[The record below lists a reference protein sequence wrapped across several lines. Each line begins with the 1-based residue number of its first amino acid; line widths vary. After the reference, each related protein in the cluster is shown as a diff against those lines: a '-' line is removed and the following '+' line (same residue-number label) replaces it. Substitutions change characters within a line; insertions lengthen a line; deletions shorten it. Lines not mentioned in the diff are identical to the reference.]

1 MAVPKKKTSRSR
13 RDMRRSHDAIKFSHA
28 VESCENC
35 GELKLR
41 HHLCEGCGTYR
52 GRQVVETE
60 AE

>member
-1 MAVPKKKTSRSR
+1 
-13 RDMRRSHDAIKFSHA
+13 MRRSHDAIKFSHA

-41 HHLCEGCGTYR
+41 HHMCEGCGSYR
-52 GRQVVETE
+52 GRQVVEIE